1 MRTTIQSLRVGRQPE
16 QSSALRITLH
26 TTSPWVPRRDAVGVF
41 QIVCAV
47 SVSLL
52 YGRLMGVRDA
62 AMAGIAQQLGHPSG
76 LRGRLVG
83 AALNRGNRRFVSA
96 AAQALQPGETSVVAD
111 IGFGGGVGLKFL
123 LDGAG
128 SSGIVHGVEVSET
141 MLRQA
146 AARYRRDIATGR
158 LFLHAASM
166 TQLPFADHA
175 LDGAITV
182 NTIYFVAELG
192 EAFREL
198 ARVTNRRGRLVIG
211 LADPDVMAKLPFTGH
226 GFHLR
231 PVSDVIDE
239 LRSTGLTVEH
249 RQVSHAADS
258 PHLLIAH
265 AVT

>member
-1 MRTTIQSLRVGRQPE
+1 
-16 QSSALRITLH
+16 
-26 TTSPWVPRRDAVGVF
+26 
-41 QIVCAV
+41 V
-47 SVSLL
+47 SVL
-52 YGRLMGVRDA
+52 YGRLMGVRNA

-96 AAQALQPGETSVVAD
+96 AARALQPGEASVVAD
-111 IGFGGGVGLKFL
+111 IGFGGGVGLKCL
-123 LDGAG
+123 LAG
-128 SSGIVHGVEVSET
+128 VGPSGSVHGVEVSET
-141 MLRQA
+141 MLSQA
-146 AARYRRDIATGR
+146 AARYRRDIATGQ
-158 LFLHAASM
+158 LSLHAGSM
-166 TQLPFADHA
+166 AQLPFADHA

-182 NTIYFVAELG
+182 NTIYFVEELE

-198 ARVTNRRGRLVIG
+198 ARVINSRGRLVVG

-231 PVSDVIDE
+231 PVADVIDE

-249 RQVSHAADS
+249 RQISEDANA

-265 AVT
+265 AVA